1 MKIGVVGSG
10 KIVPTF
16 LEAIEQVS
24 DVKAVS
30 IYARNSESRENIKNE
45 FNILYSYDTYEKML
59 NDDNTDCIYIGL
71 PNDLHYQYALEAL
84 NNNKNVIVEKP
95 FTISLSQSKDLY
107 DIAIKKGL
115 YIFEAIS
122 NKYNP
127 VYLKINEL
135 IKNLGNIKMV
145 SLNYSQYSSR
155 YDNFKKG
162 IIEPAFDYKK
172 YGGAIMDLGVYNI
185 HIIVGLFGKPKSFS
199 YSPNIQKGID
209 TSGVLVL
216 DYGEFK
222 AISISAKD
230 SASKC
235 LLSIQGDN
243 GYITSFDPPNDLK
256 SFTYNINCEKEETFN
271 FELHENRLVYEIE
284 SFRDIINEKD
294 YNFMENVLKNSLEVV
309 NILEKSFSKI
319 LD

>member
-1 MKIGVVGSG
+1 MKIGIVGSG

-16 LEAIEQVS
+16 LEAIEQVN

-30 IYARNSESRENIKNE
+30 IYARNEENRENIKNK
-45 FNILYSYDTYEKML
+45 FNISSSYDTYEKML
-59 NDDNTDCIYIGL
+59 SDDNIDCVYIGL
-71 PNDLHYQYALEAL
+71 PNDLHYQYALLAL
-84 NNNKNVIVEKP
+84 DYNKNVIVEKP
-95 FTISLSQSKDLY
+95 FTISLSQSKNLY
-107 DIAIKKGL
+107 DKAIKKGL

-135 IKNLGNIKMV
+135 IKNLGSIKMV

-199 YSPNIQKGID
+199 YSPNVEKGID

-216 DYGEFK
+216 DYDKFK
-222 AISISAKD
+222 AVSISAKD
-230 SASKC
+230 STAKC

-256 SFTYNINCEKEETFN
+256 SFTYNINGQKEEYFN
-271 FELHENRLVYEIE
+271 FEINENRLVYEIE

-294 YNFMENVLKNSLEVV
+294 YNYMENALKSSLEVV
-309 NILEKSFSKI
+309 NILEKSFLQI
-319 LD
+319 